1 MFNACTLS
9 RRKHSEQRPDD
20 TGHALPGIDH
30 GGPEMNRTRSRWTVL
45 TLGLVFLLLLAMAVP
60 AAAVKPVSPDKAQKL
75 TWHAVT
81 FGSSDYVDMAS
92 RVPGHVN
99 INTPNGRVTMIING
113 QINLTPYTTYG
124 VWIREFTGYT
134 GPYLT
139 SYPLLNYYKLATFTT
154 DAYGRGS
161 FHFNIRERD
170 LTDATRNIQV
180 AVNTSA
186 YDADFGFTVAAT
198 VKFTS
203 IKTG

>member
-1 MFNACTLS
+1 
-9 RRKHSEQRPDD
+9 
-20 TGHALPGIDH
+20 
-30 GGPEMNRTRSRWTVL
+30 MNRTRSRWTVL

-60 AAAVKPVSPDKAQKL
+60 AGAARPLSPDKAQNL
-75 TWHAVT
+75 TWHEVT
-81 FGSSDYVDMAS
+81 LGSSDNVVLDS

-113 QINLTPYTTYG
+113 QITLTPYTTYG

-134 GPYLT
+134 GPYLLF
-139 SYPLLNYYKLATFTT
+139 YAPLNYYKLATFTT

-170 LTDATRNIQV
+170 LTDGTRNIQV
-180 AVNTSA
+180 AINTSA
-186 YDADFGFTVAAT
+186 YPTDFGVTVAAT